1 MTASTQATIADL
13 YHVPENGKA
22 EIVNGELILMA
33 PTGFWP
39 SRAAAAIYCS
49 LYEHERKTKSGYAL
63 SDNAGFIVKLPNRG
77 SFSPNAAWYTGRP
90 TGMRFLEGA
99 PTFAVE
105 VRSENDY
112 GPLAERR
119 LAEKRRDYF
128 AAGTL
133 CVWDVDVLSPEMVKS
148 YHSSHPEDP
157 IVFRRSDI
165 ADAGDAVPDW
175 SISVNELLPED
186 E

>member
-1 MTASTQATIADL
+1 MTTSVQATIEDL
-13 YHVPENGKA
+13 YHIPDNGKA
-22 EIVNGELILMA
+22 EIVNGELVLMA

-39 SRAAAAIYCS
+39 SRAAGAIYAS
-49 LYEHERKTKSGYAL
+49 LREHEHKTKSGYAVP
-63 SDNAGFIVKLPNRG
+63 DNAGFIVNLPNRS
-77 SFSPNAAWYTGRP
+77 SFTPDAAWYTGRP
-90 TGMRFLEGA
+90 TAMRFLEEA
-99 PTFAVE
+99 PVVAVE

-133 CVWDVDVLSPEMVKS
+133 CVWDVDVLSPELVKS
-148 YHSSHPEDP
+148 YHSSHPENA

-165 ADAGDAVPDW
+165 ADAGDAVPNW